1 MVKRSAGPAREQTQR
16 MVIRLSAP
24 RFVRLSDPER
34 PGEVASS
41 IEVISSPYAMDFRS
55 RRARLYGVG
64 TDFCQGRLEIAERR
78 FSDAVTTLQEA
89 LKVDQGLPARIM
101 LWESF

>member
-55 RRARLYGVG
+55 RRARCMVL
-64 TDFCQGRLEIAERR
+64 
-78 FSDAVTTLQEA
+78 
-89 LKVDQGLPARIM
+89 ARTSAKAAWRSLNGGSAM
-101 LWESF
+101 P